1 MAFPRGCSYSRK
13 STNHDV
19 LYGSE
24 VRPKAI
30 LALEDGRTFEGRSF
44 GKLGETEG
52 EVVFNTGLCGY
63 QEVLTDP
70 SYAGQIVTMTYPHI
84 GNYGVNREDVESTRP
99 QVAGFVVR
107 EASTVASSWRASGEL
122 HRYLE
127 EAGVVGVSEIDT
139 RALTRHLRTHG
150 AKRGVISTLARDHDT
165 LVARARASRSMVGLD
180 LAREV
185 TCAGSYRVLANGRHE
200 GPGSGES
207 AGSGEGAGWGESPG
221 GRAGSR
227 ALHVV
232 AYDFGI
238 KQNILRMLAAAGCD
252 VTVVPATTSA
262 PEVLTLAPDGVFL
275 SNGPGDPEPCAY
287 AIEAARELM
296 AVRPMFGICLGHQ
309 IMGLACGGRTFKL
322 KFGHRG
328 ANHPVKNL
336 ATGQVEITAQNHG
349 FAVEP
354 SLFDRPEFILT
365 HVNLNDGTVEG
376 FRHRDLPCF
385 SVQYHPEA
393 SPGPHDSHYLFQ
405 EFLKLMAS
413 AREPRAASVPAFA

>member
-1 MAFPRGCSYSRK
+1 MRPR
-13 STNHDV
+13 V
-19 LYGSE
+19 
-24 VRPKAI
+24 I
-30 LALEDGRTFEGRSF
+30 LALEDGLTFEGRSF
-44 GKLGETEG
+44 GAVGETRG
-52 EVVFNTGLCGY
+52 EVVFNTALCGY

-127 EAGVVGVSEIDT
+127 EAGVVGISEIDT
-139 RALTRHLRTHG
+139 RALTRHLRTCG
-150 AKRGVISTLARDHDT
+150 AKRGVISTLTSNKDE
-165 LVARARASRSMVGLD
+165 LIARARASRSMVGLD

-185 TCAGSYRVLANGRHE
+185 TCAKPYRVAATG
-200 GPGSGES
+200 GY
-207 AGSGEGAGWGESPG
+207 AGAGAP
-221 GRAGSR
+221 GRAF
-227 ALHVV
+227 HVV

-238 KQNILRMLAAAGCD
+238 KRNIVRMLSAAGCD
-252 VTVVPATTSA
+252 VTVVPAMTA
-262 PEVLTLAPDGVFL
+262 AAEVLALQPDGVFL
-275 SNGPGDPEPCAY
+275 SNGPGDPEPCTY

-296 AVRPMFGICLGHQ
+296 AVRPVFGICLGHQ

-322 KFGHRG
+322 RFGHRG

-336 ATGQVEITAQNHG
+336 VTGQVEITAQNHG
-349 FAVEP
+349 FAVDP
-354 SLFDRPEFILT
+354 SLFDRPECVLT

-376 FRHRDLPCF
+376 LRHRDLPAF

-405 EFLKLMAS
+405 EFLALIS
-413 AREPRAASVPAFA
+413 SCREPRATAPAVTA